1 MQSFGRRWLLSTA
14 LACAVAAAPI
24 QRAAR
29 AAEEGAVKIGVLG
42 DYSSAYSSVGGKF
55 LLEAVRMAVEDFGG
69 SLFGKPI
76 EIVNGDTQLKP
87 DVASTIARQWFD
99 EGVDMITD
107 IPSTN
112 IAFAVDPVAEQRNK
126 IVMVTSAASS
136 DITGA
141 KCSSNVAHW
150 TYDTYSVA
158 RSSASVLMDR
168 RAKTWFFLN
177 QDTATGIAA
186 ERDVTQVV
194 TEKGGRMLGSVRA
207 PVNAADFSSFILEAM
222 AAKADVYAFAP
233 AGSAGVTAIKQA
245 SEFGMLR
252 SARLVSIFMMPD
264 DVKALGLETAQGL
277 VYATAFDAN
286 LNDQTRAFSER
297 FLKRAGKT
305 PNMNMVGSYSAVLH
319 YLRAVQAAGTKDTAT
334 VMAKMR
340 DMPVNDV
347 FTQDGHL
354 RIDGRMAHSMY
365 VVQVKSPSES
375 TGEWDL
381 SKVIATVPA
390 SVAVRPLNAGGCP
403 LVK

>member
-1 MQSFGRRWLLSTA
+1 MKNARRKLMLTA
-14 LACAVAAAPI
+14 VLAGALGAAPAM
-24 QRAAR
+24 AADQ
-29 AAEEGAVKIGVLG
+29 GAVKIGVLG
-42 DYSSAYSSVGGKF
+42 DYSSAYSSVGGKY
-55 LLEAVRMAVEDFGG
+55 LLEAVKMAVEDFGG
-69 SLFGKPI
+69 TMFGKPI
-76 EIVNGDTQLKP
+76 EIVSGDTQLKP
-87 DVASTIARQWFD
+87 DVAGSIARQWFD

-112 IAFAVDPVAEQRNK
+112 IAFTVDPLAEQRNK

-141 KCSSNVAHW
+141 KCSPNVAHW

-168 RAKTWFFLN
+168 GAKTWFFLN
-177 QDTATGIAA
+177 QDAATGIAA

-194 TEKGGRMLGSVRA
+194 QERGGRILGSVKA
-207 PVNAADFSSFILEAM
+207 PVTASDFSSYILEAQ
-222 AAKADVYAFAP
+222 ATHPDVYAFAP

-245 SEFGMLR
+245 SEFGLLKGK
-252 SARLVSIFMMPD
+252 SSLVSIFMMPD
-264 DVKALGLETAQGL
+264 DVKALGLGVAQGL
-277 VYATAFDAN
+277 IYATAFDPDR
-286 LNDQTRAFSER
+286 NDQTRAFTQR

-319 YLRAVQAAGTKDTAT
+319 YLDAVKAAGTKETPV

-340 DMPVNDV
+340 EMPVNDV

-354 RIDGRMAHSMY
+354 RIDGRMSHPMY
-365 VVQVKSPSES
+365 VMQVKTPAES
-375 TGEWDL
+375 TNEWDL

-390 SVAVRPLNAGGCP
+390 SIAVRPLDAGGCP

>member
-1 MQSFGRRWLLSTA
+1 MKKIGRGWLLGTVFAAALMATPA
-14 LACAVAAAPI
+14 LAAD
-24 QRAAR
+24 QR
-29 AAEEGAVKIGVLG
+29 AVKIGVLG
-42 DYSSAYSSVGGKF
+42 DYSSAYSNVGGKF
-55 LLEAVRMAVEDFGG
+55 LLKAVKMAVEDFGG
-69 SLFGKPI
+69 TMFGKPI

-87 DVASTIARQWFD
+87 DVALSIARQWFD

-112 IAFAVDPVAEQRNK
+112 IAFAVDPLAEQRNK
-126 IVMVTSAASS
+126 IVLVTSAASS

-141 KCSSNVAHW
+141 KCSPNVAHW

-168 RAKTWFFLN
+168 GAKTWYFLN

-194 TEKGGRMLGSVRA
+194 VEKGGSVLGSVKA
-207 PVNAADFSSFILEAM
+207 PVTASDFSSFILQAQSSNP
-222 AAKADVYAFAP
+222 DVYAFAP
-233 AGSAGVTAIKQA
+233 AGTAGVTAIKQA
-245 SEFGMLR
+245 VEFGLLKGK
-252 SARLVSIFMMPD
+252 SKLVSIFMMPD
-264 DVKALGLETAQGL
+264 DVKAIGLETAQGL
-277 VYATAFDAN
+277 IYATAFDAN
-286 LNDQTRAFSER
+286 LNAETKAFSQR
-297 FLKRAGKT
+297 FQKRAGKT

-319 YLRAVQAAGTKDTAT
+319 YLRAVKAAGDKDTAT
-334 VMAKMR
+334 VLAKMR
-340 DMPVNDV
+340 ELPVKDV

-354 RIDGRMAHSMY
+354 RIDGRMSHSMY
-365 VVQVKSPSES
+365 VVQVKTPAES
-375 TGEWDL
+375 TDEWDL

>member
-1 MQSFGRRWLLSTA
+1 MMAPGRRWLIGSA
-14 LACAVAAAPI
+14 LAGALAAAPAS
-24 QRAAR
+24 AADQ
-29 AAEEGAVKIGVLG
+29 GVVKIGVLG

-69 SLFGKPI
+69 RMFDKPI
-76 EIVNGDTQLKP
+76 EVVSGDTQLKP

-112 IAFAVDPVAEQRNK
+112 IAFAVGPLAEQRNK
-126 IVMVTSAASS
+126 IAMVTSAASS

-141 KCSSNVAHW
+141 KCSPNVAHW

-168 RAKTWFFLN
+168 GAKTWYFLN
-177 QDTATGIAA
+177 QDAATGIAA

-194 TEKGGRMLGSVRA
+194 AEKGGRVLGSVKA
-207 PVNAADFSSFILEAM
+207 PVNASDFSSFILQAQ
-222 AAKADVYAFAP
+222 AANPDVYAFAP

-245 SEFGMLR
+245 AEFGLLKG

-264 DVKALGLETAQGL
+264 DVKALGLATAQGL
-277 VYATAFDAN
+277 IYATAFDAN
-286 LNDQTRAFSER
+286 LNDQTREFTKR
-297 FLKRAGKT
+297 FLQRAGKT

-319 YLRAVQAAGTKDTAT
+319 YLRAVQAAGSKETGV

-340 DMPVNDV
+340 EMPVNDV
-347 FTQDGHL
+347 FTQDGRL
-354 RIDGRMAHSMY
+354 RIDGRMSHSMY
-365 VVQVKSPSES
+365 VVQVKTPAES
-375 TGEWDL
+375 TNEWDL

-403 LVK
+403 LAK